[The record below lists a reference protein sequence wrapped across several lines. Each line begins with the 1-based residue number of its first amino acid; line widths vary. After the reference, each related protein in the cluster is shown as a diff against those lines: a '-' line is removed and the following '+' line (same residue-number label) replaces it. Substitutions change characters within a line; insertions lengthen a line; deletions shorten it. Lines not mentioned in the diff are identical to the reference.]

1 MRNKTLTKNCILE
14 NYMNIKKI
22 IEILKYLVMMNDFH
36 AQRFIF
42 FSYSIEN
49 VSSISI
55 ISHVCESLSLLH
67 FHWKDWKTTSDTFSS
82 LVDTDWKIITD
93 IFSSLINTNWKTF
106 TNFLLFSWFKMLINF
121 QCIHERKRKSSHF
134 RDFAKF
140 IFEIISLHSKYQ
152 WIKNIAKFFNNFF
165 KVIDYHEEFRFE
177 NTVNV
182 LIKKH
187 EIFRF
192 DLNIIVRIIVIFIFH
207 TWNKR
212 HDFQKR
218 NEYKKKHSTISWFHN
233 LIDLFDNE
241 FIDETHVIKNINV
254 EITIVMLWF
263 EILFWILIIDT
274 MFANDIKNFKKFMKL
289 LQHKKTNE

>member
-55 ISHVCESLSLLH
+55 ISHVCESLLLSH
-67 FHWKDWKTTSDTFSS
+67 FYWKNWKIISNTFSS
-82 LVDTDWKIITD
+82 LVDTNWKIITD

-134 RDFAKF
+134 RNSAKF

>member
-1 MRNKTLTKNCILE
+1 MLKMKDKALIENCILE
-14 NYMNIKKI
+14 NYMSIKKI
-22 IEILKYLVMMNDFH
+22 IEILKYFVMMSDFH
-36 AQRFIF
+36 VQRFIF

-93 IFSSLINTNWKTF
+93 IFSSLVDTDWKTITDIFSSLVNTDWKTF

-121 QCIHERKRKSSHF
+121 QCIHERERKSSHF
-134 RDFAKF
+134 RDFAKL
-140 IFEIISLHSKYQ
+140 IFEIISLHSKHQ

-165 KVIDYHEEFRFE
+165 KVIDYHEKSRFE

-182 LIKKH
+182 LIKKY

-192 DLNIIVRIIVIFIFH
+192 DLDIIARIIVISTSH
-207 TWNKR
+207 TWNRR
-212 HDFQKR
+212 HDSQER
-218 NEYKKKHSTISWFHN
+218 NEYKKNTRQLLDLTIL
-233 LIDLFDNE
+233 LICL
-241 FIDETHVIKNINV
+241 
-254 EITIVMLWF
+254 
-263 EILFWILIIDT
+263 T
-274 MFANDIKNFKKFMKL
+274 MNSSMKYIS
-289 LQHKKTNE
+289 